1 VTVELPDDVL
11 RKLTAEATRRGVS
24 IDVIIAE
31 LAAALPAEAP
41 STTAPTRRL
50 SFAGIGASGT
60 TEPVGRR
67 HREIIAEHFADKT
80 ARDV

>member
-1 VTVELPDDVL
+1 MSSVELSDEVL
-11 RKLTAEATRRGVS
+11 ARLRAEATRRGVT
-24 IDVIIAE
+24 VETVIAE
-31 LAAALPAEAP
+31 LAAQLPANVSVDGAN
-41 STTAPTRRL
+41 RL

>member
-1 VTVELPDDVL
+1 MSSAELSDEVL
-11 RKLTAEATRRGVS
+11 ARLRAEATRRGVS
-24 IDVIIAE
+24 VETVIAE
-31 LAAALPAEAP
+31 LAAQLPANVSVDGAN
-41 STTAPTRRL
+41 RL